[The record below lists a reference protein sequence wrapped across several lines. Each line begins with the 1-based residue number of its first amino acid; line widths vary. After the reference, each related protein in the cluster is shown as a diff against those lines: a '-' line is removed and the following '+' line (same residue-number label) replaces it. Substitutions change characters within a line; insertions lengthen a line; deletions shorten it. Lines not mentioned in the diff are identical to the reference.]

1 MILIV
6 YLKVK
11 LIHLYS
17 NFDSKNLGLPKSFSS
32 LFLQLLFFNNFSF
45 FIGNCLGCCRTKT
58 TWWSRNVVR
67 NITSNASNTS
77 LIPIIVIIN
86 WKWKCS
92 IRCIFKFSSR
102 IMIGTYSLELKY
114 QCQTDLLVSDVDNFL
129 WCWLTVRNFE
139 LSWWAKVDLWVA
151 LCSFLACISSFLRT
165 SFITS
170 L

>member
-1 MILIV
+1 MNI
-6 YLKVK
+6 
-11 LIHLYS
+11 
-17 NFDSKNLGLPKSFSS
+17 GLPKSFSS
-32 LFLQLLFFNNFSF
+32 FFLQLLIFNNFSF
-45 FIGNCLGCCRTKT
+45 FTGNCLGCCGTKT

-92 IRCIFKFSSR
+92 IRCIFRCSSR
-102 IMIGTYSLELKY
+102 INRWSYSLKIRY

-129 WCWLTVRNFE
+129 WCWVTERNFE
-139 LSWWAKVDLWVA
+139 LSWCAKVDFGHA